1 MFTQKQLNV
10 ISFCA
15 AEVEHQEDKPM
26 MVYNMLHAW
35 NIVARDIQLGKYQN
49 LTIREMLTPGYV
61 RYLAMCV
68 HPYKGFIRKGPVVIN
83 NRTVGPH
90 YQGIPR
96 LMEIL
101 FSKETLTNLSPTQVY
116 IEFEKIHP
124 FSDGNGR
131 VGLILFNALYGSM
144 ENPSKP
150 NVGNVFAWS
159 CS

>member
-10 ISFCA
+10 IAFCA
-15 AEVEHQEDKPM
+15 VEVEHQEDKPM
-26 MVYNMLHAW
+26 MVYKMLHAW
-35 NIVARDIQLGKYQN
+35 SIVARDIQLGKHQN
-49 LTIREMLTPGYV
+49 LTIREMLSPGYV
-61 RYLAMCV
+61 NYLAMKV

-83 NRTVGPH
+83 NRSVGPH

-124 FSDGNGR
+124 FLDGNGR
-131 VGLILFNALYGSM
+131 VGSILFNALNGTI
-144 ENPSKP
+144 ENPIRP
-150 NVGNVFAWS
+150 NVGNAFA
-159 CS
+159 